1 MIHHFNTR
9 VVQYNSYKYH
19 TVQYSFEQY
28 SIENYQTKIVGKIH
42 NNGRPIKPNCKTNII
57 TDEVMDFM
65 GAIVDINK
73 TLEKSPGK
81 ASGH

>member
-1 MIHHFNTR
+1 MIVISIIQCSTASDN
-9 VVQYNSYKYH
+9 
-19 TVQYSFEQY
+19 TVQNIIKKNS
-28 SIENYQTKIVGKIH
+28 GK
-42 NNGRPIKPNCKTNII
+42 NNNNNRLIKPNCKTNII

-65 GAIVDINK
+65 EAIVNISK